1 MNRIFVVYNPN
12 SSRYSDVRK
21 EVLDKLKNLKGYIVG
36 KYEVEKTDV
45 DKNAEKFSKV
55 LKDGDLVISA
65 GGDATGIIA
74 SNAIL
79 KSGKAATLAVL
90 PYGNFND
97 LSRTL
102 GTKTLEDVL
111 GAGGRNLSFEGPKT
125 WPSGPERPE
134 KDRFGQD
141 PRQKL
146 YPLEIY
152 VDGKFFRYATC
163 YVTIGMMGEAVKLY
177 DTKKMRKKLKT
188 NFGRKVTSYTAL
200 ASWYFKN
207 RHKKVFLPE
216 FKLNGKLQSKKV
228 SDYCAMNGK
237 YMARIMKGGEDYKD
251 PKIFRREAAK
261 LTSFWRLFS
270 LMAKSI
276 ISRVPG
282 SETKGDK
289 LEFLE
294 PATVELQAEGEYK
307 VFKNIKTIEVRKGD
321 KCLKVITKN

>member
-1 MNRIFVVYNPN
+1 MIYGVHMRRLIIVYNPD
-12 SSRYSDVRK
+12 SSQYSRVK
-21 EVLDKLKNLKGYIVG
+21 EDILNKLKNLKGYIIG
-36 KYEVEKTDV
+36 KYKVDKTDV
-45 DKNAEKFSKV
+45 DQNATKLSKLLKN
-55 LKDGDLVISA
+55 GDFVISA

-79 KSGKAATLAVL
+79 KSGKDVSLAVL

-102 GTKTLEDVL
+102 GAKTLEDVMT
-111 GAGGRNLSFEGPKT
+111 AGPA
-125 WPSGPERPE
+125 
-134 KDRFGQD
+134 
-141 PRQKL
+141 QKL
-146 YPLEIY
+146 YPLEIC

-188 NFGRKVTSYTAL
+188 NFGRKIISYTAL
-200 ASWYFKN
+200 AGWYFKN
-207 RHKKVFLPE
+207 RHKKIFLPE

-228 SDYCAMNGK
+228 SDYYAISGK
-237 YMARIMKGGEDYKD
+237 YMARVMRNNEDYKK
-251 PKIFRREAAK
+251 PKTFRSNAAR
-261 LTSFWRLFS
+261 LTSLCRFFS

-276 ISRVPG
+276 LYRVPG

-307 VFKNIKTIEVRKGD
+307 VFKNIRTIEVRKGK
-321 KCLKVITKN
+321 KCLKVITKR